1 MNDSQIDEILQKIID
16 LLWAGHNN
24 IVVPAE
30 NLEKIRKVVA
40 DAYNLGRLAQ
50 GKIDFANDQLT
61 LRVVDDKGRVA
72 LVPPKFHWMDD
83 KGVIRDIKEIF
94 PRGT

>member
-1 MNDSQIDEILQKIID
+1 MDNKQIDETIEQ
-16 LLWAGHNN
+16 NN
-24 IVVPAE
+24 IVVSAE
-30 NLEKIRKVVA
+30 NLEKIRKIFL

-50 GKIDFANDQLT
+50 GKIDFANERMT

-72 LVPPKFHWMDD
+72 LVPTKFHWMDD
-83 KGVIRDIKEIF
+83 RGAIRDIKEIF